1 MRITKA
7 NLPILGAICGDIIGS
22 VFEHDGGKDYDFD
35 LFDRDATFTDDTVC
49 TMAVADALEGNKPF
63 DTTLQQWC
71 RKYPYAGYGGSFRRW
86 IRSEDPKP
94 YNSWGNGSAMRV
106 SAVPKFADNIEDV
119 VRLATDSAVVT
130 HNHPEGIKGAV
141 ATACAIYL
149 AQQGK
154 SKDEIK
160 SYIQDTCGYDLD
172 RKYADIQPDYKF
184 DVSCQG
190 SVPESLICFLE
201 SDSYEDT
208 IRKSIAMGG
217 DTDTMAAI
225 AGGIAAAFYGEIPED
240 ILSHCI
246 KRLPSDMTELLNRL
260 A

>member
-22 VFEHDGGKDYDFD
+22 VFEHDGEKNYDFD
-35 LFDRDATFTDDTVC
+35 LFYRDATITDDTVC
-49 TMAVADALEGNKPF
+49 TIAVADALEGGKPI
-63 DTTLQQWC
+63 DITLQQWC
-71 RKYPYAGYGGSFRRW
+71 RKYPYVGYGGSFRRW

-94 YNSWGNGSAMRV
+94 YNSWGNGAAMRV
-106 SAVPKFADNIEDV
+106 SAVPRFADNIEDV
-119 VRLATDSAVVT
+119 VRLATDSAIVT

-149 AQQGK
+149 TQHGK

-208 IRKSIAMGG
+208 IRKAIAMGG

-225 AGGIAAAFYGEIPED
+225 AGGIAAAFYGEIPEE

-246 KRLPSDMTELLNRL
+246 KRLPGDMTELLDRL